1 MKLTTQLAFA
11 AFLTMG
17 ISSTA
22 LAEDFIK
29 GKVKKIDAE
38 KGKVTIIHE
47 EIPNLEMPA
56 MTMVFRTGENEMAE
70 KLEPGQ
76 EIEFVAER
84 VNGKLTV
91 TKIKE

>member
-1 MKLTTQLAFA
+1 MKNFKSITLASIFA
-11 AFLTMG
+11 LAVAMPAF
-17 ISSTA
+17 
-22 LAEDFIK
+22 AEDFVK
-29 GKVKKIDAE
+29 GKIKKIDAE

-47 EIPNLEMPA
+47 EIPNLQMPA
-56 MTMVFRTGENEMAE
+56 MTMVFRTGENEAAK

-84 VNGKLTV
+84 INGKLTV